1 MLQIESTSSLKQLV
15 VYGLTRH
22 LVTKEASTT
31 KSWQWTRSPVCHW
44 ERLHGAAIP
53 QITAAVSTN
62 RLSETLDRHG
72 DNLSGASTPY
82 LGPGND
88 NRMAYGH
95 TCPATR
101 RVPRTG
107 GSITLS
113 SLDKMLREIPSKSS
127 AGFFSFAKG
136 RVKRRIL

>member
-15 VYGLTRH
+15 VYGLARH
-22 LVTKEASTT
+22 LVTKEASIT
-31 KSWQWTRSPVCHW
+31 KSWQWSCSPVCHW
-44 ERLHGAAIP
+44 KRLHGAAIP

-62 RLSETLDRHG
+62 RLSKTGDRRG
-72 DNLSGASTPY
+72 DNLSAASTPY
-82 LGPGND
+82 LDPGND

-107 GSITLS
+107 DSITLS

-127 AGFFSFAKG
+127 ASFFPLTRS